1 MKSFNI
7 VAETAQFVNLVYSS
21 ITPQTIELVEQL
33 FETLNEFT
41 VVGTKQNNTRWHH
54 CFTVYLHTG
63 EVGGTT
69 QWSQL
74 CPPMLPSVSRDQ
86 YKDKCYFLLLFYCIQ
101 DYLREQPDNMK
112 SFNIV
117 AETTGFV
124 ALVYSNINPQNI
136 ELVIQ
141 LFETLNEFTV
151 VCRSSVA
158 PPLASYVFT
167 VQHLHIK
174 PV

>member
-54 CFTVYLHTG
+54 CCTVYLGTD

-69 QWSQL
+69 
-74 CPPMLPSVSRDQ
+74 
-86 YKDKCYFLLLFYCIQ
+86 
-101 DYLREQPDNMK
+101 
-112 SFNIV
+112 
-117 AETTGFV
+117 
-124 ALVYSNINPQNI
+124 
-136 ELVIQ
+136 
-141 LFETLNEFTV
+141 
-151 VCRSSVA
+151 
-158 PPLASYVFT
+158 
-167 VQHLHIK
+167 
-174 PV
+174 